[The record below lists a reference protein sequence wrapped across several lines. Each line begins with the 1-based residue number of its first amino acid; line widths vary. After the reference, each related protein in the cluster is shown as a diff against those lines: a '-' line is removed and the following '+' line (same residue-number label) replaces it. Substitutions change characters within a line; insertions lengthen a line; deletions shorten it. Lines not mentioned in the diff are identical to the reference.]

1 MLLLENRFIRS
12 AFSAERLDAVKLIA
26 SQLAVSLDDAN
37 LYAELVDSR
46 ARLTKVSDTE
56 RRKLE
61 RDLHDGAQQRL
72 VAAMITLALAKDQ
85 GDGASELD
93 ATLSQV
99 EAELEQALQELGQ
112 LAHGLYPRE
121 LTQSGLSAAIRALGQ
136 RSRADVDIG

>member
-26 SQLAVSLDDAN
+26 SQ
-37 LYAELVDSR
+37 
-46 ARLTKVSDTE
+46 
-56 RRKLE
+56 LE

-93 ATLSQV
+93 ATLS
-99 EAELEQALQELGQ
+99 LRSKPSSSK
-112 LAHGLYPRE
+112 HFR
-121 LTQSGLSAAIRALGQ
+121 SSASLRTAYIRG
-136 RSRADVDIG
+136 SSPNRACPPPSAPSDNDHEPMSTSAKG